1 MTDVLI
7 CEYSFAYDICK
18 AKASTLRAALH
29 ISLRLTLNVAYQ
41 KSINNCNMRRKNL
54 KTLY

>member
-18 AKASTLRAALH
+18 AKASALRVALH